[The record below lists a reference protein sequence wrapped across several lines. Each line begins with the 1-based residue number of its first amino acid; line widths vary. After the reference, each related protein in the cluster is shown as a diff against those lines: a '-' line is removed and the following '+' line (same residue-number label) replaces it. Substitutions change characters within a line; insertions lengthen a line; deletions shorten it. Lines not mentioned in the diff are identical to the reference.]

1 MTVTDAAHPRDRI
14 AACGRD
20 AGGRWRGWI
29 TVTVDAGALR
39 RLGLDPARTGTAPG
53 APGDGSS
60 PPAWWHA
67 AGERYAVQ
75 RGWPRQER

>member
-1 MTVTDAAHPRDRI
+1 MPFTPAELGFDH
-14 AACGRD
+14 ACGRD
-20 AGGRWRGWI
+20 GDGRWHGWI

-53 APGDGSS
+53 GGPP

-67 AGERYAVQ
+67 AGERYARE
-75 RGWPRQER
+75 RGWPRQDR